1 MDPDGHCCWDEITG
15 FVGGALNIVPDTANL
30 GISAVNYFLP
40 GDSQID
46 ELQRITPDNRVSENA
61 MKVGTIASFAI
72 PVGGEERGGI
82 WVAEQISNIESKV
95 ANIAT
100 KVLTPETLSAASR
113 EVNGGMKVAKA
124 GGGFFDH
131 AGKVE
136 LGINGLNKQ
145 LAHAQKVLA
154 RPNLGEEATAALKTQ
169 INTIQDVLAKA
180 REAITHHP

>member
-136 LGINGLNKQ
+136 RGISGLNRQ
-145 LAHAQKVLA
+145 LEHAQKLLA
-154 RPNLGEEATAALKTQ
+154 HSGQSEQASAALKTQ
-169 INTIQDVLAKA
+169 VNNINDLLAKA
-180 REAITHHP
+180 RAAITPKP